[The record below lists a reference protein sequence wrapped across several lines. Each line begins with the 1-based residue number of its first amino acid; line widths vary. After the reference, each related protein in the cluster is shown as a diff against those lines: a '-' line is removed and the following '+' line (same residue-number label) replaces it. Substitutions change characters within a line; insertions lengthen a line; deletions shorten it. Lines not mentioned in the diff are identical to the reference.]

1 MIINAV
7 ISTLLNFVLM
17 FRRAHQENCKQAELE
32 KKKAE
37 KEREME
43 KSKASTPSS
52 KNVGAWPFAFEIPVV
67 RE

>member
-52 KNVGAWPFAFEIPVV
+52 KNVGA
-67 RE
+67 